1 MNLTFILKTILLFGL
16 ALSPLAAGDQPT
28 QTISITAQ
36 RFSFTPNE
44 ITLKK
49 GQPVTLVIETK
60 DVTHGLLIE
69 ALGVRTEIKKG
80 QASEVTFN
88 PGTAGTF
95 EAKCA
100 HFCGKGHGS
109 MKMTVQVLE

>member
-1 MNLTFILKTILLFGL
+1 MNLTFILKTMTLCGL

-36 RFSFTPNE
+36 RFSFNPNE

-69 ALGVRTEIKKG
+69 SLGVRTEIKKG

-109 MKMTVQVLE
+109 MKMTVRVLE

>member
-1 MNLTFILKTILLFGL
+1 MNLKFILKTILLRGL

-28 QTISITAQ
+28 QTISITGQ

-69 ALGVRTEIKKG
+69 GSGVRTEIKKG
-80 QASEVTFN
+80 QASEVAFN

-95 EAKCA
+95 EAKRA

-109 MKMTVQVLE
+109 MKMTGAGS

>member
-1 MNLTFILKTILLFGL
+1 MNLKFILQSTLLCGL
-16 ALSPLAAGDQPT
+16 AQSPLAAGDQPA

-36 RFSFTPNE
+36 RFSFAPNE

-49 GQPVTLVIETK
+49 GQPVTLVVQSK

-69 ALGVRTEIKKG
+69 GLGVRTDIKKG
-80 QASEVTFN
+80 QPSEVTFT
-88 PGTAGTF
+88 PGKAGTF